1 MVLSTGTF
9 IDDSFIQNILF
20 LSLVHYN
27 ELTKDYSF
35 AMGYLNKTGEMRS
48 FDLRFDIKEEAE
60 TCREEVKTRILRY
73 K

>member
-35 AMGYLNKTGEMRS
+35 TMGYLNNAGEMRV
-48 FDLRFDIKEEAE
+48 FDLRFDIEEEAKV
-60 TCREEVKTRILRY
+60 CREEVKQRILRY
-73 K
+73 R